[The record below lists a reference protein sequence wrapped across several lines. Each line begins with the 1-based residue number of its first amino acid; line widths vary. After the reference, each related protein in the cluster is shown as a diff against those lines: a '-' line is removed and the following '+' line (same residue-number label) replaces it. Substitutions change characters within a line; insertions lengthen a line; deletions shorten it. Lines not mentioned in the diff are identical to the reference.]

1 MPFRGG
7 TLKIG
12 MSLHAIQGRDIKVMG
27 INVEIVIPVRG
38 AFQEMANEFTNFG
51 IFGCQE
57 TLDFSKFQ
65 KRGLN

>member
-12 MSLHAIQGRDIKVMG
+12 MSLCAFQGRYIKVMG
-27 INVEIVIPVRG
+27 INVEIVISVRG
-38 AFQEMANEFTNFG
+38 AFQEMANEFMNFG

-57 TLDFSKFQ
+57 TLGFSKFQ
-65 KRGLN
+65 KKGD

>member
-1 MPFRGG
+1 MHFREG

-27 INVEIVIPVRG
+27 ITAETVLSVRG
-38 AFQEMANEFTNFG
+38 AFQEIANKFMNFG

-57 TLDFSKFQ
+57 TLGFSKFQ
-65 KRGLN
+65 KGD